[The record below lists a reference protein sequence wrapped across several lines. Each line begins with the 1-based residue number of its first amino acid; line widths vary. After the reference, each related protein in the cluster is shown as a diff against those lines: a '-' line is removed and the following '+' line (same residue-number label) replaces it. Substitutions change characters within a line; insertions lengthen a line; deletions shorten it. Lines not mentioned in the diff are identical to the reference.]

1 MLPSHL
7 DVVSR
12 DGVVVLLSPGHHT
25 LLLLAGL
32 TRAALV
38 VVETHHTPAVRV
50 TVGVVGLQSNI

>member
-12 DGVVVLLSPGHHT
+12 DGVVVLLAPGHHT

-32 TRAALV
+32 ARAALV
-38 VVETHHTPAVRV
+38 VVETHHTPTVRV